1 VNLSDIKRA
10 ARALMADTDQEYPI
24 FPHVWRLDDLL
35 EAAYYAGRE
44 SAVREMQAHMA
55 EVTEQRLAVEQ
66 AVRLSKQGK
75 REVA

>member
-1 VNLSDIKRA
+1 MNLQEIKRA
-10 ARALMADTDQEYPI
+10 AMALLGDMEDSIDPI
-24 FPHVWRLDDLL
+24 QPWRLADLL

>member
-1 VNLSDIKRA
+1 MNLQDIKRA
-10 ARALMADTDQEYPI
+10 AMALLIDNDERPDAIQA
-24 FPHVWRLDDLL
+24 WRLADLL
-35 EAAYYAGRE
+35 EAAYFAGRE

-55 EVTEQRLAVEQ
+55 ELNEQRLAVEQ

>member
-1 VNLSDIKRA
+1 MNLNDIKRA
-10 ARALMADTDQEYPI
+10 AMALVADNEERIDAIQS
-24 FPHVWRLDDLL
+24 WRIGDLL

-66 AVRLSKQGK
+66 AVRLSKQNK

>member
-1 VNLSDIKRA
+1 VNLQDIKRA
-10 ARALMADTDQEYPI
+10 AMAFLSDADPSDTISAWKLAD
-24 FPHVWRLDDLL
+24 FL
-35 EAAYYAGRE
+35 ECAYFAGRE